1 MIFGTGEGGIAR
13 LKCTKEGLS
22 VLRYQGN
29 RTIIA
34 QIAQIAQRLHKNCQA
49 SLQFEEPVM
58 SSLIDHFSHV
68 MFF

>member
-34 QIAQIAQRLHKNCQA
+34 QIAQRLHKNCQA